1 MPMVIR
7 VEVKAEEKDKFLA
20 NFSSSGTSVYVDL
33 GKEKT
38 NGPNPLELFIGS
50 LASCVCVYAK
60 KYLTQH
66 SIEFKEL
73 QVSAN
78 AEFSKDSPTRL
89 VNIKIKALTDAKLSK
104 TEREVLL
111 RFMKNCPIHNTV
123 IHTEN
128 IEIDLVW
135 SNK

>member
-1 MPMVIR
+1 MPMAIR

-89 VNIKIKALTDAKLSK
+89 VNIKIKAFTDAKLSK
-104 TEREVLL
+104 TEREVFL